1 MNYLPV
7 LFGYEASNIGN
18 SHVALSLCRYWNESG
33 KSTRLIVPGAV
44 KGLDYPWLRPAM
56 KGLQLKMAYKFGTTF
71 QARRRAEQLF
81 LKQEQQASTVYLW
94 AGLSLDI
101 FEAFHERGCS
111 IIIER
116 INCHR
121 RTSWRIQKE
130 AASTWNIAYEVPIHE
145 KDARE
150 EDMKLQLADSVFC
163 PSPMVRKSML
173 ENGVAA
179 NKLLL
184 TSYGWAP
191 ERFPGRNTERT
202 RTRRPV
208 ILFVGS
214 ICLRKGI
221 PLLLEA
227 WKRADLDAELLLC
240 GRIAPEIEACL
251 PPLETYRNVRH
262 ISYTHDIGKVYR
274 NADIFVF
281 PSLEEGGPMVTYEA
295 MAHGLPVLVSEMG
308 AGAIVEHDVNGIVL
322 PAPDVDA
329 WAENLAAM
337 VENPDRRNAIGQQ
350 ARQRA
355 ENFTW
360 KNVADQR
367 ARLLQEKNPRLWT
380 DR

>member
-33 KSTRLIVPGAV
+33 KSTRLTVPGAV
-44 KGLDYPWLRPAM
+44 KDLDYPWLRPAM

-71 QARRRAEQLF
+71 QARERAEQLF

-101 FEAFHERGCS
+101 FKAFHERGCN

-121 RTSWRIQKE
+121 RTSWRVQA
-130 AASTWNIAYEVPIHE
+130 AASSAWNIPYEVPVHE
-145 KDARE
+145 QDALE
-150 EDMKLQLADSVFC
+150 EDAKLKLVDSVFC
-163 PSPMVRKSML
+163 PSPMVRKSMI
-173 ENGVAA
+173 ENGVAE

-191 ERFPGRNTERT
+191 ERFPGRNIEIKRSG
-202 RTRRPV
+202 RPV
-208 ILFVGS
+208 FLFVGS

-227 WKRADLDAELLLC
+227 WKRADLNAELLLC

-262 ISYTHDIGKVYR
+262 ISYTHDMGKVYR

-308 AGAIVEHDVNGIVL
+308 AGAIVEHGVNGIVL
-322 PAPDVDA
+322 PAADIDA

-337 VENPDRRNAIGQQ
+337 VDNPDRRHAIGQQ
-350 ARQRA
+350 VRKRA
-355 ENFTW
+355 EKFTW
-360 KNVADQR
+360 KNVAAQR
-367 ARLLQEKNPRLWT
+367 AGLLEEKYPLLWA